1 MRTCPWSI
9 VVSLKLNQES
19 EAKASDNVRKM
30 VKGDAKTIGGLEEVS
45 SPAIAKIIMW
55 CRL

>member
-1 MRTCPWSI
+1 MS
-9 VVSLKLNQES
+9 VVDRRQSQNQES

-30 VKGDAKTIGGLEEVS
+30 VKGDAKTIGGLEEVNL
-45 SPAIAKIIMW
+45 PAIAKVMW